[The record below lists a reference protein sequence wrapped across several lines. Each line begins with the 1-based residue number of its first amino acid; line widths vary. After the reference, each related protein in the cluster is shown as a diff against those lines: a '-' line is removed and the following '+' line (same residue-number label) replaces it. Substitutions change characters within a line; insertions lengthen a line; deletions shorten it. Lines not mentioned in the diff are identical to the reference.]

1 MIGYFRFMIYLLV
14 SFGLLL
20 HILIWGVGLALLV
33 TPARWRRFWPVW
45 IAPCGVVLQS
55 AVVWIGAHTTIA
67 GTDVYGR
74 WTVLLPITL
83 MIFGV
88 RCRGL
93 RQCGRDLCRFAGLGG
108 IMAACL
114 LLLSLPLARVAR
126 ELTTVSIG
134 SCDAADYAAGARVF
148 QEFASND
155 RSGLLGLTEVV
166 QVASVDNFY
175 DFWVKLNH
183 FTPSALIALNDSVLG
198 LAPHETT
205 GLITVVLLVL
215 VMPMIYWLARSTA
228 GFGRGASSWVT
239 FIFAI
244 SPVTGYAVYNVAPG
258 QIIAAQ
264 AIALVTWVGVAM
276 WREPGAGRRGWTYG
290 GLLLVGFG
298 LIWGA
303 YNFIVIVCLVPAV
316 GCVAGWTLE
325 KYEFRKLA
333 RWLGWIL
340 AALGVSALFFYAR
353 AAGLLERFQ
362 LFRQYDFGWKI
373 PLLRPEGWLGM
384 VSGAGPRPL
393 GELSGV
399 WSWILGSATV
409 LLLTGAWLLSVIKR
423 WKQAWLVVAFLLPVM
438 AGYAFLEWRGLKLG
452 NNASYDAYKLFSV
465 FYPVLLVA
473 FCHWLLWLKDRSSL
487 LRGAA
492 LAMIAVVTV
501 MNLRGMYLLSQRVE
515 ATQLIVDKDLLAVR
529 KVETLDQVK
538 SVNIL
543 VPDFWA
549 RLWAN
554 ALMLRKPQYFPT
566 HTYEGRLNTP
576 LKGEWDFNGG
586 MLQVRVPGAD
596 GEVVDRRY
604 SLVRTSS
611 PYWLRASLG
620 EGWYGTELL
629 RGRQTQ
635 LWNWTKGDAALEL
648 VNPQDHPLKV
658 VLHFMA
664 RSVVP
669 RDMQIWVGGIQLRT
683 MQVGTELKP
692 VRVPT
697 IYIPPGKVTIWLRSS
712 QPPTLAGPRD
722 ERLLGFAAYSIV
734 VDVRPNDESMELEF

>member
-1 MIGYFRFMIYLLV
+1 MIYLLV

-20 HILIWGVGLALLV
+20 HILIWGVGLALLA
-33 TPARWRRFWPVW
+33 TPARWRKFWPVW
-45 IAPCGVVLQS
+45 AAPCGIVLQS
-55 AVVWIGAHTTIA
+55 AVVWIGAHTTLA
-67 GTDVYGR
+67 GTDVYAR
-74 WTVLLPITL
+74 WAELLPVVLLVIGL
-83 MIFGV
+83 G
-88 RCRGL
+88 RRGL
-93 RQCGRDLCRFAGLGG
+93 LQSGRDLRRFAGLGG
-108 IMAACL
+108 IMALSL
-114 LLLSLPLARVAR
+114 LLLMLPLARVAR

-155 RSGLLGLTEVV
+155 RSGFLGQTEVV
-166 QVASVDNFY
+166 QVASADNFY
-175 DFWVKLNH
+175 DFCLRLNH

-205 GLITVVLLVL
+205 GLLTVVLLVL
-215 VMPMIYWLARSTA
+215 VMPMVYWLARSTA
-228 GFGRGASSWVT
+228 GLGRGASSWLT

-258 QIIAAQ
+258 QILAAL
-264 AIALVTWVGVAM
+264 AIALVTWAGVAM
-276 WREPGAGRRGWTYG
+276 WKEPGAGRCGWIYG
-290 GLLLVGFG
+290 GLLMVGFG

-303 YNFIVIVCLVPAV
+303 YNFIVIVCLVPAI

-325 KYEFRKLA
+325 KNEFRKLA
-333 RWLGWIL
+333 RWLGWML
-340 AALGVSALFFYAR
+340 LPLGASALFFYAR
-353 AAGLLERFQ
+353 AAGLVERFQ

-384 VSGAGPRPL
+384 VSGIGPRPL
-393 GELSGV
+393 GELSGTG
-399 WSWILGSATV
+399 SWILGCVTV
-409 LLLTGAWLLSVIKR
+409 LLLLGAWLLSLIKR
-423 WKQAWLVVAFLLPVM
+423 WKQAWLVVAFLFPVM

-465 FYPVLLVA
+465 FYPVLLVG
-473 FCHWLLWLKDRSSL
+473 FCHWLIWLKDRSSL
-487 LRGAA
+487 LRGLA
-492 LAMIAVVTV
+492 LAMITVVTV
-501 MNLRGMYLLSQRVE
+501 MNLRGMYILSQRVE

-529 KVETLDQVK
+529 KVERLAKVN
-538 SVNIL
+538 SVNNL

-566 HTYEGRLNTP
+566 HTYEGRMNTP

-586 MLQVRVPGAD
+586 MMQVRVPGPD
-596 GEVVDRRY
+596 CEIIDRRY
-604 SLVRTSS
+604 SLVRASS
-611 PYWLRASLG
+611 PYALSATLG

-664 RSVVP
+664 RSLVA

-683 MQVGTELKP
+683 MRLDTELKP

-697 IYIPPGKVTIWLRSS
+697 IYIPPGKVTVWLRSS
-712 QPPTLAGPRD
+712 VPPTKAGVRD
-722 ERLLGFAAYSIV
+722 DRLLGFAAYSIV
-734 VDVRPNDESMELEF
+734 VDVRPNEESMELEF